1 MINKHM
7 LRLLNV
13 TNQGT
18 TKDNHSLIQLYS
30 NRLTKNFFFNLRI
43 WSSEDEK
50 QQEFSHISGSRC
62 TLTQTLWVTA

>member
-1 MINKHM
+1 MCKRIKRNFRKKGIHMTNKHV

-30 NRLTKNFFFNLRI
+30 NRLTKNFF
-43 WSSEDEK
+43 
-50 QQEFSHISGSRC
+50 
-62 TLTQTLWVTA
+62 VM